1 MSLITIN
8 DIITQN
14 NEPRI
19 PDTAL
24 ARGLGYKSAHEVRR
38 SIDRNRAELETYGEI
53 IVQNALSRQIDEK
66 VAKDGT
72 KRSRPTIEYLL
83 NEHQALIIA
92 TLAKTAQAAALRS
105 EMVKTFIAFKNG
117 NLNTDSTSLKCYI
130 PTGAVTS
137 PEMLQMLRFQ
147 TCYARPIVAAIL
159 LSQNNNI
166 DKIRYFLLEKFGPGA
181 DIPTTNEI
189 RILRK
194 FLCQPKNIA
203 TIEGAN
209 AHIKDIERLLT
220 APIKYNG

>member
-1 MSLITIN
+1 MTNLITIN
-8 DIITQN
+8 DIIQKD
-14 NEPRI
+14 EPRI
-19 PDTAL
+19 TDTAL

-53 IVQNALSRQIDEK
+53 IIQEINARQLDEHYK
-66 VAKDGT
+66 PKPGT
-72 KRSRPTIEYLL
+72 KPIEYLL